1 MPQLSM
7 LFSSV
12 AASPVFAE
20 NHIYY
25 AFRNSDIL
33 GQGIVVLLLL
43 FSIIT
48 WTIMLEKGISIK
60 KAAKESASFI
70 KRFREKRNPYIF
82 YDRIEEENSPSARIC
97 EAGYNRISSLGA
109 VSPNGGHRAL
119 TALELEI
126 VKGTLEEAVADQILV
141 LEKNIIFLATAVT
154 ISPFLG
160 LFGTVWGIMLSFTDL
175 AIMGKA
181 DIQTLAPGVSGALL
195 TTVLGLVVAIPSV
208 AGYNIITSQ
217 VKSTIVQLDNFV
229 EEFLLK
235 LKVEQVTVLQAEEEK
250 EKPDIL
256 SSGTPYN
263 SNVSGQ
269 F

>member
-1 MPQLSM
+1 MPQLS
-7 LFSSV
+7 LLAFS
-12 AASPVFAE
+12 AADLTVFAE

-33 GQGIVVLLLL
+33 GQGIVLLLLL

-70 KRFREKRNPYIF
+70 RRFREKRNPYVF
-82 YDRIEEENSPSARIC
+82 FDRIEEENSPSARIC
-97 EAGYNRISSLGA
+97 EAGYNRIRSLGA
-109 VSPNGGHRAL
+109 ISPNSGHRAL
-119 TALELEI
+119 TPLELEI

-235 LKVEQVTVLQAEEEK
+235 LKVEQVTVQQSEEAGK
-250 EKPDIL
+250 NPP
-256 SSGTPYN
+256 SGTMDN
-263 SNVSGQ
+263 SFPSQ
-269 F
+269 RY

>member
-1 MPQLSM
+1 MPQLS
-7 LFSSV
+7 LLAFST
-12 AASPVFAE
+12 ADLTFFAE

-25 AFRNSDIL
+25 AFRNSDML
-33 GQGIVVLLLL
+33 GQGIVLLLLL

-70 KRFREKRNPYIF
+70 KRFREKRNPYVF
-82 YDRIEEENSPSARIC
+82 FDRIEEETSPSARIC
-97 EAGYNRISSLGA
+97 EAGYSRIRSLGA
-109 VSPNGGHRAL
+109 ISPNSGHRAL

-229 EEFLLK
+229 EEFILK
-235 LKVEQVTVLQAEEEK
+235 LKVEQVTVQQAEEPGK
-250 EKPDIL
+250 NQP
-256 SSGTPYN
+256 SGTAETSFPSQRY
-263 SNVSGQ
+263 
-269 F
+269 